1 MVEAVSISVFQ
12 NTTHRKSK
20 MGYEFFDS
28 DVTWRLDNSINL
40 NWGRL
45 PKKVNETFVNGYKKQ
60 MADYA
65 EELSAST
72 CDIIF
77 EHILSILR
85 TQEASELSLSV
96 LQNYLS
102 TLDNE
107 SEWKLG
113 SIRAFLLNWIDKKI
127 EGISPKIES
136 WLEQITL
143 KGINKGVPVAKG
155 CPHTGA
161 YSMQEQEAILRW
173 GVNAFIDDKLSLHDY
188 TWLMLNIYLGARPT
202 QFCQLQAGDLRVK
215 SREGSTEYTLLLPH
229 AKKRGV
235 KNFRD
240 YFKEVD
246 IDEDLALL
254 ISNQAQATV
263 KLIEKQV
270 GTLTDRQKAEMPVFG
285 AINRIRGLSSKE
297 ELENLRLNTPDILHF
312 PRGNADKILRN
323 LTTICDA
330 RSDRLKGE
338 FIHLTARRFRYT
350 LGTNA
355 ARRGLTPFVIAK
367 ILGHSDIQNVKVY
380 TENVKELGEE
390 INEALAGVLAPLA
403 QAFAGTLI
411 SSEADAIRVNDPLSR
426 IHNSHGD
433 SLGNC
438 GKYGF
443 CSTGG
448 RACYTCAKFQPWVHG
463 RHQVFL
469 NDLLEERKRLRDK
482 GASSFVLQSTDRVM
496 LAIQEVII
504 LCEKA
509 KRDEGLLDG

>member
-1 MVEAVSISVFQ
+1 MVEAVSISVLQ
-12 NTTHRKSK
+12 DTKHRKSK

-45 PKKVNETFVNGYKKQ
+45 PKRVNETFVNGYKKQ

-85 TQEASELSLSV
+85 TQDASELSLSV

-127 EGISPKIES
+127 EGIPPKIES

-330 RSDRLKGE
+330 RSERLKGE